1 MDEQQELEQL
11 ERQQAELQKQMQEMM
26 DKMKKRQEELQA
38 KIQLEKKKLEAKQ
51 PVNITVTGFS
61 APWVYLKVDPYRED
75 VINVFRVTPQRMYN
89 NGLNTIPVSELSNL
103 REKCEALQGVKF
115 KINQE
120 YADQIHKFL
129 FAPAFAISVDHN
141 YLWVEPHPS
150 ASTYQLRNIPGSDY
164 DYRKQRY
171 KFPLAEAWRIWELFA
186 NTSTLEMMAN
196 GMPPVVTWTDD
207 AQALA
212 EEQVTRR
219 AKLDKIALAED
230 WPIEIPTLKATLKNY
245 QNVGVAFFQHN
256 GGSGILADDMGLGK
270 TMQAI
275 ALNLLQDGMAIIV
288 TPASLKI
295 NWIREIGK
303 FTDEK
308 AHTLS
313 GSTPTAFEVAYLIK
327 NRPKFLI
334 INYDILATNTE
345 FVTEYT
351 DAEGFKHHKKE
362 TRFPWVEVLNLLD
375 AELIVYDEAHYIKNI
390 DSARSQA
397 TRKLVGK
404 RIICMTGTPVVN
416 RPHELWPMLHIVDPQ
431 TFPQFEPFVRQYTYD
446 GKNVRNVAELRQLLK
461 PIMIRR
467 LKKDVIKDIVPPNRI
482 NQYHELSAKAKK
494 LYQRVLDGV
503 YEVVSEWDPNNA
515 GDQRQVHHILVQIQ
529 RLKQVCAIDK
539 VAATADLATS
549 IYDSSD
555 PEDRPKK
562 VLIFSQFKATAYGI
576 KVRLGDEAIGF
587 VSRRNGEFIT
597 ADNSEQDRLV
607 QEFQTNPNV
616 HYLVVTEKTAKE
628 GHNITQAM
636 AVIFN
641 DLFWTPAGHQQAEG
655 RCYMRTGD
663 MHNIDSYY
671 MIAEATIDDWIMQLL
686 AAKLNIIEQV
696 VEGVNTIRNA
706 DESIFK
712 ELLDKMRN
720 GQWKK

>member
-1 MDEQQELEQL
+1 MNLL
-11 ERQQAELQKQMQEMM
+11 IVARLAKLYPILNSSVLKNG
-26 DKMKKRQEELQA
+26 KRRST
-38 KIQLEKKKLEAKQ
+38 
-51 PVNITVTGFS
+51 NSF
-61 APWVYLKVDPYRED
+61 
-75 VINVFRVTPQRMYN
+75 
-89 NGLNTIPVSELSNL
+89 
-103 REKCEALQGVKF
+103 
-115 KINQE
+115 
-120 YADQIHKFL
+120 
-129 FAPAFAISVDHN
+129 FAPAFAVTLDNN
-141 YLWVEPHPS
+141 YLWVDCHPNT
-150 ASTYQLRNIPGSDY
+150 STYQLRGIPGSDY
-164 DYRKQRY
+164 DYRKQMY
-171 KFPLAEAWRIWELFA
+171 KLPIAEGWRLWELF
-186 NTSTLEMMAN
+186 TDEKQLELMAS
-196 GMPPVVTWTDD
+196 GLAAVVTWSNE
-207 AQALA
+207 ARELV
-212 EEQVTRR
+212 ENQVMRR
-219 AKLDKIALAED
+219 SQLDKIALAED
-230 WPIEIPTLKATLKNY
+230 WPIEVPTLKAKLKNY

-275 ALNLLQDGMAIIV
+275 ALNLLQDGMAIII

-308 AHTLS
+308 AYTLS
-313 GSTPTAFEVAYLIK
+313 GSTPTAYEVAFLIK
-327 NRPKFLI
+327 QRPKFVI

-345 FVTEYT
+345 FVTEHT
-351 DAEGFKHHKKE
+351 DAEGFTHSKKE
-362 TRFPWVEVLNLLD
+362 TRYPWVEVLNLIE

-397 TRKLVGK
+397 TRKLIGK
-404 RIICMTGTPVVN
+404 NIICMTGTPIVN
-416 RPHELWPMLHIVDPQ
+416 RPSELWPMLHIVDPT
-431 TFPQFEPFVRQYTYD
+431 TFPQYEPFLRQYTND
-446 GKNVRNVAELRQLLK
+446 GKTVRNVAELRQLLK

-467 LKKDVIKDIVPPNRI
+467 LKKDVIKGIEPPNRI
-482 NQYHELSAKAKK
+482 NQYHELSPKAKK

-503 YEVVSEWDPNNA
+503 YEVMAEWNPNEA
-515 GDQRQVHHILVQIQ
+515 GAEKKVHHILVQIQ

-539 VAATADLATS
+539 VSATADLATS

-562 VLIFSQFKATAYGI
+562 VLIFSQFKATTWGI
-576 KVRLGDEAIGF
+576 RARLGSEAIGF
-587 VSRRNGEFIT
+587 VDRKNGEFIT
-597 ADNSEQDRLV
+597 VGNSEQDQLV
-607 QEFQTNPNV
+607 QQFQTDPNI
-616 HYLVVTEKTAKE
+616 HYLCVTEKTAKE
-628 GHNITQAM
+628 GHNITAAM

-671 MIAEATIDDWIMQLL
+671 TIAESTIDDWIMQLL

-712 ELLDKMRN
+712 ELLEKMR
-720 GQWKK
+720 GGLWKK